1 MRSVFFALFA
11 LVLATP
17 AASQTAPTPAVSD
30 AEIVSLSGPRF
41 GFTHLSDGVVKKL
54 KDDYRINVGS
64 VVTQFGWQFEKQLY
78 SSGNITALTE
88 WIVLVGGLEQGITIP
103 SGSWMVGIRAKNG
116 VECGVGPNLTPA
128 GPALAVAAGVTFGMG
143 PLKVPVNV
151 AAVPSK
157 SGMRV
162 SVLTGFNLRRD

>member
-1 MRSVFFALFA
+1 MRLVSFALFA

-17 AASQTAPTPAVSD
+17 AAAQTVPPPTAT
-30 AEIVSLSGPRF
+30 ETVSLSGPRF
-41 GFTHLSDGVVKKL
+41 GFTHLSDGIVKRL
-54 KDDYRINVGS
+54 KDDYRINVGP

-88 WIVLVGGLEQGITIP
+88 WVVLVGGLEQGITIP

-116 VECGVGPNLTPA
+116 VELGVGPNLTPA
-128 GPALAVAAGVTFGMG
+128 GPALAVAAGLTFGMG
-143 PLKVPVNV
+143 ALHVPVNLAV
-151 AAVPSK
+151 VPSK
-157 SGMRV
+157 SGLRV